1 MDDTGARSTLQRPVD
16 PRPGHRDRMIV
27 EPQTAVA
34 VIAGAAIGCQLL
46 AARLRVPSVLFL
58 LLAGVA
64 LGTVMDPDEIFGELL
79 FTAVSFGV
87 AILLFEGGTGLHWKS
102 LGAARQPVLRL
113 VTVGVVISW
122 AVGAL
127 AILALFDV
135 DTGLALLIAAILTVS
150 GPTVI
155 APLLRVVRPREP
167 AASVL
172 RWEGI
177 LIDPIGASLAIG
189 VLDAIIEERSTG
201 HIILRLLT
209 TFGAGALVG
218 AAASLLL
225 VGVLRARLVPDHLH
239 VPLTFAFVLG
249 AFATANLLRPEAGLL
264 AATLLGMAF
273 ANQRVI
279 PAARITEFNEN
290 LGATVLGVL
299 FIILGARV
307 DLEAVIDGLLPSVV
321 LAVILM
327 VVARPIAVILSTVGT
342 EVGRADRGFLMVMA
356 PRGVVAAAVASLF
369 AIELDHEGIDPGP
382 LVPTVFTVVVVTVVA
397 TSILARGVAR
407 RLRVAKPEPTG
418 VAIVGGS
425 PFALELA
432 ERLTEADVSTL
443 VLGLDEDEAQR
454 AASLGLLTF
463 QGRLDSHA
471 FAEAVVA
478 MGVGTGVVLSGTD
491 HLDAYT
497 AARLAEEIGSTNV
510 FGLADLDAP
519 ADPGT
524 TQSVAPR
531 PVLPDHLDARRLADL
546 YAEGAEL
553 VVVEGGSAAE
563 IADADL
569 VCVISADGRVDFD
582 KSASGIG
589 DDDRAIIIRSPG

>member
-1 MDDTGARSTLQRPVD
+1 MITD
-16 PRPGHRDRMIV
+16 PQI
-27 EPQTAVA
+27 AIA
-34 VIAGAAIGCQLL
+34 VIAGAAVGCQLL

-58 LLAGVA
+58 LVAGVG
-64 LGTVMDPDEIFGELL
+64 LGTAMDPDEIFGEML
-79 FTAVSFGV
+79 FTGVSFGV

-102 LGAARQPVLRL
+102 LGSARQPVLRL
-113 VTVGVVISW
+113 VSVGVVISW
-122 AVGAL
+122 AVGAVT
-127 AILALFDV
+127 ILVLFDV
-135 DTGLALLIAAILTVS
+135 DTDIALLIAAILTVS

-177 LIDPIGASLAIG
+177 LIDPIGAALAIG

-201 HIILRLLT
+201 RILLRLLT
-209 TFGAGALVG
+209 TFGAGAIVG
-218 AAASLLL
+218 AVAAALL

-239 VPLTFAFVLG
+239 VPLTLAGVLG

-264 AATLLGMAF
+264 AVTLLGMAF

-299 FIILGARV
+299 FVILGARV
-307 DLEAVIDGLLPSVV
+307 ELDAVVDGLVPSVV
-321 LAVILM
+321 LALVLM
-327 VVARPIAVILSTVGT
+327 VIARPIAVYASTVGT
-342 EVGRADRGFLMVMA
+342 QVGRADRGFLMVMA

-382 LVPTVFTVVVVTVVA
+382 LVPTVFTVVVMTVVA

-432 ERLTEADVSTL
+432 ERLTEAEVSTL
-443 VLGLDEDEAQR
+443 VLGLDDEEADR
-454 AASLGLLTF
+454 AASLGLLAF

-471 FAEAVVA
+471 FAEAVAA

-491 HLDAYT
+491 HLDAYS
-497 AARLAEEIGSTNV
+497 ANRLAEEIGSANV
-510 FGLADLDAP
+510 FGLAAIDALS
-519 ADPGT
+519 DPGT
-524 TQSVAPR
+524 TQSVTPR
-531 PVLPDHLDARRLADL
+531 PVLPDHLDAERLADL
-546 YAEGAEL
+546 YAHGAEL
-553 VVVEGGSAAE
+553 VVVDGAAVDDLVDSE
-563 IADADL
+563 L
-569 VCVISADGRVDFD
+569 VCVIDPAGRVHFD
-582 KSASGIG
+582 RRASGIG
-589 DDDRAIIIRSPG
+589 DDDRAIVIRVADGGP